1 MIETSSLKPQAS
13 CAQASNLTRSKL
25 KVAVVVPVYN
35 IEGYLGECLES
46 VLAQTHRE
54 LEVVVVDDGSTDKS
68 GEISDDFAR
77 RDPRVRVIHKA
88 NGGLSDARN
97 AALDVVTAPF
107 VTFVDGDDVLHPQF
121 VERLLAITQ
130 SSQLSAQTS
139 SAHPSSAQALTT
151 HASMPI
157 AVARWKKF
165 TREEEINEERGA
177 ISADTVAAH
186 STPPSLKPQTS
197 RAHCSLLTAHC
208 SPLTAHALTAHCSSL
223 TAHALDAQSALLSIF
238 YQEKITNSACARL
251 FDTRLFDGL
260 RFPVGRLYEDIA
272 IVYDLVMRAG
282 AVAYL
287 DEPLYYYRQEREGSI
302 TNRYTPAR
310 YDIVEILDDLE
321 TRISAENPTILP
333 ALHSRQA
340 SAAFNLLQLMPA
352 TEKDRIDHC
361 WGLITA
367 RRAACL
373 RDGRVR
379 LKNKAALV
387 LSFLGKRLTT
397 SLLRKL

>member
-1 MIETSSLKPQAS
+1 M
-13 CAQASNLTRSKL
+13 
-25 KVAVVVPVYN
+25 KVAVIIPVYN
-35 IEGYLGECLES
+35 IEGYIGECLES

-54 LEVVVVDDGSTDKS
+54 LEVIVVDDGSTDKS

-107 VTFVDGDDVLHPQF
+107 VTFVDGDDVLHSQF
-121 VERLLAITQ
+121 VERLLALAQ

-139 SAHPSSAQALTT
+139 NAHPSSAQTSNAQALTT
-151 HASMPI
+151 HASTPI

-165 TREEEINEERGA
+165 TGA
-177 ISADTVAAH
+177 PPSAQA
-186 STPPSLKPQTS
+186 SSPKRSSLKPQ
-197 RAHCSLLTAHC
+197 
-208 SPLTAHALTAHCSSL
+208 
-223 TAHALDAQSALLSIF
+223 ALDAQSALLSIF

-302 TNRYTPAR
+302 TNRHTPAR

-333 ALHSRQA
+333 ALHSRQV

-361 WGLITA
+361 WHLITA